1 MPGRSTPSKI
11 KLRTWDAMCSPLGVR
26 TSFSWRLPFDRPL
39 AAVGELEVDDGMR
52 ISYANQRTKRP
63 ISTFSPPS
71 VPQPGAWCPH
81 GPGVRGDEMNNIY
94 NPSNGACADV
104 FVHEADGV
112 RNRWAKWNED
122 GDDDLAPSVLMN
134 RTSP

>member
-1 MPGRSTPSKI
+1 MEHV
-11 KLRTWDAMCSPLGVR
+11 A
-26 TSFSWRLPFDRPL
+26 
-39 AAVGELEVDDGMR
+39 
-52 ISYANQRTKRP
+52 Y
-63 ISTFSPPS
+63 
-71 VPQPGAWCPH
+71 
-81 GPGVRGDEMNNIY
+81 
-94 NPSNGACADV
+94 V